1 MHTRKV
7 VSLTTFLAFVAMA
20 LTGTVLYVVPQGRIA
35 RWTGWTLAGL
45 SKDQWSDLHIASAL
59 LFLVVGV
66 WHTVL
71 NWKPIVCYLQNRS
84 QRLRIFTPHAL
95 GSLAITALVILMAH
109 FHVPPLKWVLDYG
122 ASLKNRAASTR
133 GEPPYGHAEEST
145 VATIAGHVGMAPG
158 QVIEALR
165 KAGLDVEDKEQSL
178 AAVAQAN
185 GITPQQVFEA
195 IRPPRSQ
202 GAGSGR
208 KGEAPAGVGR
218 RTVAEL
224 CADLGVS
231 VDRGVAVLRA
241 AGFDLAAPDVT
252 LKAVA
257 EPAGRRPMELYELLR
272 ALAPSPPPA

>member
-7 VSLTTFLAFVAMA
+7 VSLTTFLAFVAIA
-20 LTGTVLYVVPQGRIA
+20 FTGTVLYVVPQGRIA

-71 NWKPIVCYLQNRS
+71 NWKPIVCYLQDRS
-84 QRLRIFTPHAL
+84 QRLRVFTPHAL
-95 GSLAITALVILMAH
+95 GALGVTALVILLAYH
-109 FHVPPLKWVLDYG
+109 HVPPLKWVLDYA

-145 VATIAGHVGMAPG
+145 VATVAGYLGVPPG
-158 QVIEALR
+158 RVIEALR
-165 KAGLDVEDKEQSL
+165 AAGMEVESKEQSL
-178 AAVAQAN
+178 ADVARAAGQ
-185 GITPQQVFEA
+185 TPQQVFDL
-195 IRPPRSQ
+195 IRPLRPQ
-202 GAGSGR
+202 GAGSR
-208 KGEAPAGVGR
+208 PKGEAPAGVGR

-224 CADLGVS
+224 CAELRVP

-241 AGFDLAAPDVT
+241 AGFERAAPEVT
-252 LKAVA
+252 LKAAA
-257 EPAGRRPMELYELLR
+257 EPTGGRPADLYELLR
-272 ALAPSPPPA
+272 ALAPVPPPV